1 MVQQL
6 PDAEVL
12 FRTWALAQSEISS
25 LVGTRIATRLPNGG
39 TLPFLVVAQLG
50 GAPSADEALIYE
62 ANLFI
67 DAYGGKYGSTGT
79 KGQPDYASAYDLAAK
94 TIANT
99 FDFTTPR
106 KYTSSGGEVGT
117 IHGFFS
123 QSGPTRIEE
132 PELGLARYNIEV
144 VMIYGASS

>member
-1 MVQQL
+1 M
-6 PDAEVL
+6 
-12 FRTWALAQSEISS
+12 SS
-25 LVGTRIATRLPNGG
+25 LYVG
-39 TLPFLVVAQLG
+39 
-50 GAPSADEALIYE
+50 D
-62 ANLFI
+62 
-67 DAYGGKYGSTGT
+67 
-79 KGQPDYASAYDLAAK
+79 DLAAK

-144 VMIYGASS
+144 VMIYGAST

>member
-6 PDAEVL
+6 PDAEVM

-25 LVGTRIATRLPNGG
+25 LVSTRIATRLPSSGAM
-39 TLPFLVVAQLG
+39 PFMVVTQLG
-50 GAPSADEALIYE
+50 GGPSADEALIYE

-67 DAYGGKYGSTGT
+67 DCYGGKYGSTNS
-79 KGQPDYASAYDLAAK
+79 KGQPDYAQAYDLAAK

-99 FDFTTPR
+99 FDAGPK
-106 KYTSSGGEVGT
+106 KYTSSGGEVAT
-117 IHGFFS
+117 IHGFYA
-123 QSGPTRIEE
+123 QNGPARIEE

>member
-6 PDAEVL
+6 PDAEIM

-25 LVGTRIATRLPNGG
+25 LVSTRIATRLPNGA
-39 TLPFLVVAQLG
+39 TLPFLVVSQLG
-50 GAPSADEALIYE
+50 GSPSADEALIYE

-67 DAYGGKYGSTGT
+67 DCYGGKYGSNNT
-79 KGQPDYASAYDLAAK
+79 KGQPDYAQAYDLASK

-99 FDFTTPR
+99 FDATPK
-106 KYTSSGGEVGT
+106 KYTSSGGESAI
-117 IHGFFS
+117 IHGFYS
-123 QSGPTRIEE
+123 QAGPTRIEE

>member
-6 PDAEVL
+6 PDAEIL

-25 LVGTRIATRLPNGG
+25 LVGTRVATRLPNGA
-39 TLPFLVVAQLG
+39 TLPFLVITQLG
-50 GAPSADEALIYE
+50 GSPSSDEALIYE

-67 DAYGGKYGSTGT
+67 DCYGGKYGSTGT
-79 KGQPDYASAYDLAAK
+79 KGQPDFAQAYDLAAK

-99 FDFTTPR
+99 FDFTTPK
-106 KYTSSGGEVGT
+106 KYTSTGGEVGI
-117 IHGFFS
+117 IHGFYG
-123 QSGPTRIEE
+123 QAGPTRVEE